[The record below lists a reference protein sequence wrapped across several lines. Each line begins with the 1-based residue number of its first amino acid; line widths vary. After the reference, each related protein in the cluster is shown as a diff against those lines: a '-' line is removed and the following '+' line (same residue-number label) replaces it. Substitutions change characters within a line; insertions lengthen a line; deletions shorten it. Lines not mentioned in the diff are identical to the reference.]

1 MAKDFI
7 TSRNP
12 TPQLEAS
19 LSNLSIGSSSSTSED
34 WDRSASEIQAD
45 PEPPQTPSTSRVA
58 TVHVVDTE
66 NEGTPGGA
74 KGRQSLSDLLR
85 LHAEKGKDLKLSKE
99 DEQRL
104 SEELGKW
111 INSDSSP
118 YEPDD
123 DFFSRPSRDD
133 SSLATTSSSKASELS
148 GRPRGQSES
157 VLHPGVSGSRP
168 SSAAGKTQT

>member
-19 LSNLSIGSSSSTSED
+19 LSKLSIGSSSSMSED

-45 PEPPQTPSTSRVA
+45 PEPPKTPSTSRVA
-58 TVHVVDTE
+58 IHVIDTE

-74 KGRQSLSDLLR
+74 KGRRSLSDLLR

-111 INSDSSP
+111 VRSS
-118 YEPDD
+118 E
-123 DFFSRPSRDD
+123 R
-133 SSLATTSSSKASELS
+133 
-148 GRPRGQSES
+148 S
-157 VLHPGVSGSRP
+157 VR
-168 SSAAGKTQT
+168 